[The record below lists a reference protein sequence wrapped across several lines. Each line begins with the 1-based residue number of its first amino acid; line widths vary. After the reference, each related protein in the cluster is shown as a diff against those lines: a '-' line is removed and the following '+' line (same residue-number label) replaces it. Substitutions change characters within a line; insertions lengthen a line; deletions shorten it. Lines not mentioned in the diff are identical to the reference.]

1 MKLTSDNSISIRT
14 LKQVVEKTINAVV
27 ITDRQG
33 LTTWVNRGFERITGF
48 QFNEVIGKKPGDV
61 LQGSE
66 SDPQVVRKMRSA
78 IANAEPF
85 EVTILNYTKQG
96 ARYWNYIECMP
107 LFEADEHTGFLAIQ
121 TDVTATIEYQNQL
134 VKANKRAQENSERLL
149 LAFAGGQVGSWDWNT
164 IGDELYFHES
174 WEHLV
179 GAKPGTL
186 KHKLETWEKR
196 IHPDDIDNFKQQLAS
211 ITREKQDQFISEHRL
226 LCDQNHYRWTMAR
239 GQVVDRDAA
248 GNPTRMVGV
257 HLDISEQKRTQQLLD
272 ERNDLLQ
279 TILDVI
285 PFAVSWKDTNSCYIG
300 CNDLFLDF
308 WGFSHRS
315 DVISKTDRELFLSD
329 YDAEIV
335 MAEDRAVIES
345 GKPLMHKIEYCIRKN
360 GDQMTLDTSKV
371 PLRLYNDSTGLLVIS
386 IDVTELEMA
395 RESLRE
401 NEVNLRHAGRMQ
413 AVGELAGGIAH
424 EFNNLL
430 QAIGGFVTF
439 ARDEISTHT
448 QAYSDLTQCMTAVKR
463 AVQLTDQLLRFSRVE
478 EVQKIKCNSLIIIED
493 LRVLLRPLL
502 PENIKLEFELDSTL
516 PPIHANPLLLGQALL
531 NLCMN
536 SRDAMPHGGTLTIGN
551 RLITTEQEAWMGCY
565 VKDTG
570 FGILE
575 YIQDRIF
582 DPFFTTKEVGEG
594 TGLGLSMVYSTA
606 QEHEG
611 RVEFESQPGKGSRF
625 EILIPVIKETDSL
638 TRHPQMDLAEV
649 KAKMSNM
656 SHVKSILIAEDDSI
670 VMLVTLRMLETLGY
684 QVLSAKNGWDA
695 VEIYREEK
703 DRIDCLLFDVS
714 MPLMNGPDAYEEI
727 SRQGDPPP
735 VVFCTGYDANHKLKT
750 TLSQQGFHLIYK
762 PFDQAA
768 LEEAIAGAIN
778 SNSSR

>member
-14 LKQVVEKTINAVV
+14 LKQVMDKTINAVV

-48 QFNEVIGKKPGDV
+48 QFDEVIGKKPGDM
-61 LQGSE
+61 LLGAE

-96 ARYWNYIECMP
+96 DRFWNYIECMP
-107 LFEADEHTGFLAIQ
+107 LSEADEHTGFLAIQ

-179 GAKPGTL
+179 GAKPDTL
-186 KHKLETWEKR
+186 KHNLETWEKR
-196 IHPDDIDNFKQQLAS
+196 IHPDDIDSFKQQLAL
-211 ITREKQDQFISEHRL
+211 ITHEKQDHFVSEHRL
-226 LCDQNHYRWTMAR
+226 LCEQNHYRWTMAR
-239 GQVVDRDAA
+239 GQVVDRDEA

-257 HLDISEQKRTQQLLD
+257 HLDISEQKRTQQSLD
-272 ERNDLLQ
+272 EKNVLLQ

-285 PFAVSWKDTNSCYIG
+285 PFAVSWKDADTRHLG
-300 CNDLFLDF
+300 CNGLFLEF
-308 WGFSHRS
+308 WGFNDRS
-315 DVISKTDRELFLSD
+315 DVIGKTDRELSLVG
-329 YDAEIV
+329 YDAENV
-335 MAEDRAVIES
+335 MAEDRAILES
-345 GKPLMHKIEYCIRKN
+345 GKPLMHKIENRITKN
-360 GDQMTLDTSKV
+360 GDSIILDTSKV
-371 PLRLYNDSTGLLVIS
+371 PLKLNNKPTGLLVIS

-401 NEVNLRHAGRMQ
+401 KEINHRHAGRMQ

-439 ARDEISTHT
+439 ARDEISTST

-478 EVQKIKCNSLIIIED
+478 EVQKSKCNSLIIIKD

-502 PENIKLEFELDSTL
+502 PESIKLEFELDSTL
-516 PPIHANPLLLGQALL
+516 PPILANPLLLGQALL

-536 SRDAMPHGGTLTIGN
+536 SRDAMPVGGTLTIGN
-551 RLITTEQEAWMGCY
+551 RLITAQQEAWIGFY

-570 FGILE
+570 FGIPE

-611 RVEFESQPGKGSRF
+611 RVEYASQPGKGARF

-638 TRHPQMDLAEV
+638 TRHPQMDLVDVNAN
-649 KAKMSNM
+649 MSNV
-656 SHVKSILIAEDDSI
+656 SHVKSILVAEDDSI

-684 QVLSAKNGWDA
+684 QVLTANNGWEA
-695 VEIYREEK
+695 VEIYRQEK

-727 SRQGDPPP
+727 SGQGDPPP
-735 VVFCTGYDANHKLKT
+735 VVFCTGYDANQNLKT
-750 TLSQQGFHLIYK
+750 TLSQQGVHLIYK
-762 PFDQAA
+762 PFDQAT
-768 LEEAIAGAIN
+768 LEEAITGAIV
-778 SNSSR
+778 SSR